1 MLITLNSTKLLHKIG
16 VTIHKLQVTKRYIY
30 KVRTKLNSSR
40 LNYKKHLSICFLS
53 VKILL
58 EHRVL
63 LVQYTVVRLLSV
75 LFVSRQLNKRTK
87 GCSTVIMLKSCHL
100 RLLCAHFTINKLSST
115 VIIRTK

>member
-1 MLITLNSTKLLHKIG
+1 MQTAVFQNFLMSWVSCIAQGLNLGCILLE
-16 VTIHKLQVTKRYIY
+16 
-30 KVRTKLNSSR
+30 
-40 LNYKKHLSICFLS
+40 HLSICFLS